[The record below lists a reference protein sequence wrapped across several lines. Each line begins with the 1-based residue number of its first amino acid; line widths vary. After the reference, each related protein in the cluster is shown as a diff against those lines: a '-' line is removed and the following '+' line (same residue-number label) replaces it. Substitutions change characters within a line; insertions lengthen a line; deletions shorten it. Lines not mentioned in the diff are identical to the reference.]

1 MPCNN
6 IDYTANIQRIILI
19 NQIITELFSKKFARK
34 L

>member
-19 NQIITELFSKKFARK
+19 NQIYMEFFSNYFV
-34 L
+34 